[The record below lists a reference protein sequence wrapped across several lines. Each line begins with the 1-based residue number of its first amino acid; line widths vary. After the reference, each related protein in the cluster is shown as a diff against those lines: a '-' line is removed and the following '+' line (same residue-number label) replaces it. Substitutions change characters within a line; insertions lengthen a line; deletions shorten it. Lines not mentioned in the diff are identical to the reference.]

1 MVRRARADPL
11 GMGDEDGHSL
21 RGEGEL
27 VHLDAHQFRAAEGPG
42 EAKQDE
48 CPVPQG
54 NDVIA
59 EAVREKI
66 QGLHENG
73 RLPVLEGALFAPDGG
88 HGGPHDALLGRV
100 VPAKARGDMVFR
112 YGGDAAGDGIG
123 FGIVGQV
130 ADVVHDGFGRCW
142 KEGLPMEAAPIHE
155 IPPVAA
161 VCLDGIVGLG
171 LPHAALR
178 LGGEAAV
185 CLNVPLV
192 PQQET
197 ILWVHL
203 FSFFPIRNILV
214 GRKNFLPTSIV

>member
-1 MVRRARADPL
+1 MLYLGREDPLLHSPDGADFLLRGIGNGDGGAVPELIPL

-88 HGGPHDALLGRV
+88 HGGPVLCR
-100 VPAKARGDMVFR
+100 
-112 YGGDAAGDGIG
+112 
-123 FGIVGQV
+123 
-130 ADVVHDGFGRCW
+130 
-142 KEGLPMEAAPIHE
+142 
-155 IPPVAA
+155 
-161 VCLDGIVGLG
+161 
-171 LPHAALR
+171 
-178 LGGEAAV
+178 
-185 CLNVPLV
+185 
-192 PQQET
+192 
-197 ILWVHL
+197 
-203 FSFFPIRNILV
+203 
-214 GRKNFLPTSIV
+214 